1 MSWLSTFLKPAPVE
15 QPPITGGIR
24 LEETLQHPEITLF
37 ESRAV
42 ARAQAEELGPPWVAM
57 SFACGY
63 ILTDGW
69 NFRDSQGAIPT
80 FCPVPPP
87 ALKVMQQ
94 LVIALQHEK
103 MTGRELSKRVFSVLR
118 EIPCLKTMPNS
129 QFEDMCNCTLMRV
142 CYGPPSGE
150 KDDWLTM
157 PAWALVLPSR
167 KLRLT

>member
-42 ARAQAEELGPPWVAM
+42 ARTQAEELGAPWVAM

-69 NFRDSQGAIPT
+69 NFRDAQGSDSDLLPGSAARAEGDAATGHRPAAGEDDRQGAFEAGVFGAPRD
-80 FCPVPPP
+80 PLPENH
-87 ALKVMQQ
+87 AQ
-94 LVIALQHEK
+94 L
-103 MTGRELSKRVFSVLR
+103 SV
-118 EIPCLKTMPNS
+118 
-129 QFEDMCNCTLMRV
+129 
-142 CYGPPSGE
+142 
-150 KDDWLTM
+150 
-157 PAWALVLPSR
+157 
-167 KLRLT
+167 